1 MHKMLVALVVTVAA
15 SILMGAFIGLTATGK
30 LTTALQ
36 EELPNAILTVE
47 ITDGNIPLSSGRYV
61 ITRPGFF
68 GQQVGA
74 GVLDSAGTTKIILK
88 SGITY
93 NIAVSRDD
101 GSACRSFEAEL
112 IDGAAVSLSCV

>member
-1 MHKMLVALVVTVAA
+1 MHKMLVALVVTIAA
-15 SILMGAFIGLTATGK
+15 SILMGAFIGLTATGR
-30 LTTALQ
+30 LTTAVQ

-47 ITDGNIPLSSGRYV
+47 ITDGNIPLSSGRYI

-68 GQQVGA
+68 GQQIGS
-74 GVLDSAGTTKIILK
+74 GVLDSAGTARIVLK

-93 NIAVSRDD
+93 DISVSRDD
-101 GSACRSFEAEL
+101 GSACRSFVTEL